1 MESRYES
8 RGGNS
13 DLEAEVLKVD
23 LGPMPDN
30 PSYVSEKDIEAL
42 ESYYKN
48 KPDEFPSGEYIDVKK
63 WENWRNIFIQYNEDN
78 KKWTISYRGFFK
90 GEEVIQEFDDEEKA
104 HQKLD
109 ELQDYNKKIALDLI
123 REARNF
129 AIGEEVIGVNATT
142 AVEPES
148 VTLPE
153 EEGVGVSS
161 DEAIVENLPEA
172 SALRAELDRLVE
184 VEVQK
189 TKREEATENIS
200 YKIDLEKLENFKK
213 NARQAIANYQQF
225 ATEHSSP
232 LDKTNVELQDK
243 YRQLE
248 KTAWN
253 TLYDLANLLD
263 GEIATLPQDRDIQ
276 LSHPGGIDTK
286 QYLEASGYKFD
297 ENGDITHITDNGVD
311 IELNRAM
318 KTDSLIKSSRPSRIL
333 YYKSIS
339 LDNGMNYQGYLVRGL
354 NPQTPDFI
362 VGVLD
367 KEHLGPV
374 IVDETGESAAPTSE
388 VVVPPETNP
397 EASAENLDILES
409 YRKQGFN
416 EAQLAFIKQVI
427 DAGDT
432 TDQIASY
439 AKPEYEVAQMVV
451 EREKKL
457 NPNLDISQY
466 EGLPYWQQTW
476 IINGIRAGHTPEQ
489 IALYA
494 KLGVNSNEI
503 REIERDIQNGLTIEQ
518 INEKPIKKITERY
531 LNMDKGFSRDRL
543 MIQLETEG
551 FTNEQAT
558 QAIDNMDID
567 WSQQAIKQARSYLQ
581 SRPETVENWS
591 KNELIGQ
598 LMGKFVQFTD
608 EQARFAVD
616 NILDYEW
623 KEDGEVATPEQAEG
637 VEPTTQVS
645 LDDLRLAYAR
655 AEEAWNRKR
664 GDEDLEDAF
673 ELAREAY
680 NTELERV
687 LKLQVAEGQEA
698 SIHDLFKKEVIDLRE
713 ERITQSKELQGN
725 WEKKLNPLK
734 EKFVNFVMK
743 HKKLMGR
750 VNLVLGVAGA
760 GLALTGVG
768 IPLAGGLAVTR
779 RAISGVMLGVSSGE
793 GIRGLGEDTDINWF
807 GGRVKFKA
815 VIPKIV
821 QESLA
826 SSEDEF
832 KKINDDVL
840 KDRLGTLEAYYRLNG
855 GTFTN
860 DDQQKAYEKVLT
872 ELGNRVKVNTIE
884 NYQNENASNVEVKQD
899 ITQDSVIE
907 QDNQDT
913 NSTDQFNSRES
924 RYYVSVM
931 LNTIS
936 EKRITDLD
944 KFKIN
949 RRNAT
954 IAGLGVGILVG
965 GAVHALDEFNK
976 PDSIAVPESL
986 DAETQIN
993 PSNLDS
999 ETEIAT
1005 PGADLGAAEATPAP
1019 ELPPT
1024 EEVVQQAEQY
1034 SEVIGSGAEETLRQS
1049 AAEQAQELAQDVS
1062 SLDSGETIWGEITKQ
1077 LGENASDTQ
1086 IQQAV
1091 ENYLQSDL
1099 GQEAIYKLAQGTEGG
1114 RELLDQWGIDNAGDM
1129 AGLSKEQ
1136 LFEISRYLAPG
1147 ELEGLTELSL
1157 DNLNAL
1163 DPAEYTDPSPT
1174 EAPTIEPASTEAPAP
1189 GTEDIGSKPP
1199 APSSPPA
1206 PEVPPVAINE
1216 FTKGVSEALGANSLT
1231 EAQLQEVIH
1240 SFATSE
1246 QGSVDLYNQ
1255 IISNEEGAR
1264 FLSGFGVNN
1273 PADFVKLPSDQIY
1286 EIAQT
1291 VGVENLDKLPGF
1303 ELNEIILFKLE
1314 DAPDIIELARGTRPL
1329 DVVQRYIAGEV
1340 GNLPYDSNLGKQV
1353 LDTYVQTDAGKQWL
1367 YDAIVSNPNPNNQ
1380 NVQLFREYL
1389 RFKGI
1394 TSPDQ
1399 FVEDFNWA
1407 EFSGNRNI
1415 PTSAFWNQIRLPNGG
1430 ARLQPLSTFLQPSKM
1445 TGIKAAV
1452 RQVLT
1457 R

>member
-23 LGPMPDN
+23 FGPMPDN
-30 PSYVSEKDIEAL
+30 PSDVSEKDIEAL

-48 KPDEFPSGEYIDVKK
+48 KPDEFPSGEYIDVRE
-63 WENWRNIFIQYNEDN
+63 WARWRNISIQYNEDN
-78 KKWTISYRGFFK
+78 KKWTVSYRGFFT

-109 ELQDYNKKIALDLI
+109 KLQDYNKKIALDLI

-148 VTLPE
+148 VTTPAE
-153 EEGVGVSS
+153 EEQSVDTETPNPEVAEEQ
-161 DEAIVENLPEA
+161 DEETPLENEELSNLPEA
-172 SALRAELDRLVE
+172 AALQAELDRLIE
-184 VEVQK
+184 VEVSKLQ
-189 TKREEATENIS
+189 REQNTENIS
-200 YKIDLEKLENFKK
+200 YKIDGEKLENFKE

-232 LDKTNVELQDK
+232 LDKVNVESQEK

-253 TLYDLANLLD
+253 TLYNLAHLLD

-276 LSHPGGIDTK
+276 LSYPEGVDTR
-286 QYLEASGYKFD
+286 QYLEARGYKFD
-297 ENGDITHITDNGVD
+297 EKGDITHITDNGVE
-311 IELNRAM
+311 IELNRTM
-318 KTDSLIKSSRPSRIL
+318 KTDSLIKSRRPSRIL
-333 YYKSIS
+333 YDKSIS
-339 LDNGMNYQGYLVRGL
+339 LDNDMNYQGYLVRGYSVRGL
-354 NPQTPDFI
+354 NLQTPDFI

-367 KEHLGPV
+367 KNNLGPV
-374 IVDETGESAAPTSE
+374 IVDETGQSKAKVLANNQLTDEAETSQNNLNTQDGANKFDI
-388 VVVPPETNP
+388 VDGPEG
-397 EASAENLDILES
+397 AKLLAEMEPIDLVDRL
-409 YRKQGFN
+409 
-416 EAQLAFIKQVI
+416 AQLREQ
-427 DAGDT
+427 
-432 TDQIASY
+432 Y
-439 AKPEYEVAQMVV
+439 AK
-451 EREKKL
+451 
-457 NPNLDISQY
+457 
-466 EGLPYWQQTW
+466 
-476 IINGIRAGHTPEQ
+476 
-489 IALYA
+489 
-494 KLGVNSNEI
+494 
-503 REIERDIQNGLTIEQ
+503 
-518 INEKPIKKITERY
+518 
-531 LNMDKGFSRDRL
+531 
-543 MIQLETEG
+543 
-551 FTNEQAT
+551 
-558 QAIDNMDID
+558 
-567 WSQQAIKQARSYLQ
+567 
-581 SRPETVENWS
+581 
-591 KNELIGQ
+591 
-598 LMGKFVQFTD
+598 
-608 EQARFAVD
+608 
-616 NILDYEW
+616 
-623 KEDGEVATPEQAEG
+623 
-637 VEPTTQVS
+637 
-645 LDDLRLAYAR
+645 

-815 VIPKIV
+815 VIPKLV

-832 KKINDDVL
+832 KKVNDDVL

-855 GTFTN
+855 GKFTN
-860 DDQQKAYEKVLT
+860 DDQQKAYERVLT

-884 NYQNENASNVEVKQD
+884 NYQNENTSNVEVQQD
-899 ITQDSVIE
+899 ITQDSVTE
-907 QDNQDT
+907 QDNQDI
-913 NSTDQFNSRES
+913 NSTEQFNSRES
-924 RYYVSVM
+924 RYYVSGM

-949 RRNAT
+949 RRNAA

-965 GAVHALDEFNK
+965 GAVHALDEVNK

-999 ETEIAT
+999 GTDIAT
-1005 PGADLGAAEATPAP
+1005 PGADLGTAEAPLAP
-1019 ELPPT
+1019 ELSPI
-1024 EEVVQQAEQY
+1024 EEAVQKAEQSSEVV
-1034 SEVIGSGAEETLRQS
+1034 GSGAEEALRQ
-1049 AAEQAQELAQDVS
+1049 AAVAANEAREVLAQDVS

-1077 LGENASDTQ
+1077 LGENASPDQ
-1086 IQQAV
+1086 IQHAL
-1091 ENYLQSDL
+1091 ENYVQSGV
-1099 GQEAIYKLAQGTEGG
+1099 GQNTMFQLAQGTEGG
-1114 RELLDQWGIDNAGDM
+1114 RELLDQWGIDNAGEM

-1157 DNLNAL
+1157 DNLDAL
-1163 DPAEYTDPSPT
+1163 KQAEYVAPSPT
-1174 EAPTIEPASTEAPAP
+1174 EAPTIEPSSTEAPAP

-1264 FLSGFGVNN
+1264 FLSGFGVDKA
-1273 PADFVKLPSDQIY
+1273 ADFANIRPDRLY

-1303 ELNEIILFKLE
+1303 ELNEIILSKLE

-1452 RQVLT
+1452 RQVNCMGGEQHSCRACSVT
-1457 R
+1457 RP

>member
-286 QYLEASGYKFD
+286 QYLEASGYKFN
-297 ENGDITHITDNGVD
+297 ENGDITHITDNGVK
-311 IELNRAM
+311 IELNRTM

-333 YYKSIS
+333 YDKSIS
-339 LDNGMNYQGYLVRGL
+339 LDNDMNYQGYLVRGL

-367 KEHLGPV
+367 KEHLEPV
-374 IVDETGESAAPTSE
+374 IVDETLQSNNLSEGVQDPWAEEVKGATEFDKIFADSLKYNNESQISDEIRDPWVEKSVIEEPPIMPVFPIPSGDNPDLQSEGAYPLGE
-388 VVVPPETNP
+388 
-397 EASAENLDILES
+397 
-409 YRKQGFN
+409 
-416 EAQLAFIKQVI
+416 
-427 DAGDT
+427 
-432 TDQIASY
+432 
-439 AKPEYEVAQMVV
+439 
-451 EREKKL
+451 
-457 NPNLDISQY
+457 
-466 EGLPYWQQTW
+466 EGL
-476 IINGIRAGHTPEQ
+476 E
-489 IALYA
+489 
-494 KLGVNSNEI
+494 
-503 REIERDIQNGLTIEQ
+503 
-518 INEKPIKKITERY
+518 
-531 LNMDKGFSRDRL
+531 
-543 MIQLETEG
+543 
-551 FTNEQAT
+551 
-558 QAIDNMDID
+558 
-567 WSQQAIKQARSYLQ
+567 
-581 SRPETVENWS
+581 
-591 KNELIGQ
+591 
-598 LMGKFVQFTD
+598 
-608 EQARFAVD
+608 
-616 NILDYEW
+616 
-623 KEDGEVATPEQAEG
+623 ATPK
-637 VEPTTQVS
+637 VS

-713 ERITQSKELQGN
+713 ERITQSQELQGN
-725 WEKKLNPLK
+725 WEKRFNGLK
-734 EKFVNFVMK
+734 SKF
-743 HKKLMGR
+743 
-750 VNLVLGVAGA
+750 LGWATKNKTKWMLANIALFTTGA
-760 GLALTGVG
+760 LLSWTGVG
-768 IPLAGGLAVTR
+768 IPVSGALEMTR
-779 RAISGVMLGVSSGE
+779 RSLGSVMSGVGSRNTLVGLMEDGE
-793 GIRGLGEDTDINWF
+793 INRFGI
-807 GGRVKFKA
+807 KFKA
-815 VIPKIV
+815 VIPKLV
-821 QESLA
+821 
-826 SSEDEF
+826 EDS
-832 KKINDDVL
+832 L
-840 KDRLGTLEAYYRLNG
+840 KDDYINNASDDDLRTKLSTLEAYYRLNG
-855 GTFTN
+855 GEFPKDN
-860 DDQQKAYEKVLT
+860 QQQAYERVLVELARRVQENVIDAEQNQDELQSDWQEQKSEELT
-872 ELGNRVKVNTIE
+872 EGEILEKAHQRWDERNPVSRNMR
-884 NYQNENASNVEVKQD
+884 YFLDQD
-899 ITQDSVIE
+899 IQKERDLQKQAKEDWEKSNPE
-907 QDNQDT
+907 
-913 NSTDQFNSRES
+913 
-924 RYYVSVM
+924 RYTSKL

-936 EKRITDLD
+936 DTRIAELD
-944 KFKIN
+944 KFRRKRKI
-949 RRNAT
+949 AT
-954 IAGLGVGILVG
+954 GVGIGFTAIGAGLLLNDIVKPGSMFGPDMEGSGTPPTTG
-965 GAVHALDEFNK
+965 GAT
-976 PDSIAVPESL
+976 PD
-986 DAETQIN
+986 TQ
-993 PSNLDS
+993 
-999 ETEIAT
+999 A
-1005 PGADLGAAEATPAP
+1005 PGTGPGGASAP
-1019 ELPPT
+1019 EAGAVAPKPNLETTPPT
-1024 EEVVQQAEQY
+1024 GTGAGTEEA
-1034 SEVIGSGAEETLRQS
+1034 LRQAQAAAA

-1091 ENYLQSDL
+1091 ENYLQSQS
-1099 GQEAIYKLAQGTEGG
+1099 GQESIFELAQQTEGG
-1114 RELLDQWGIDNAGDM
+1114 RELLARWSIDTAGDM

-1136 LFEISRYLAPG
+1136 LFEISKYLAPG

-1163 DPAEYTDPSPT
+1163 KRAEYVLPSPT

-1206 PEVPPVAINE
+1206 PEVSPVASTE
-1216 FTKGVSEALGANSLT
+1216 FTRGVSEALGANSLT

-1255 IISNEEGAR
+1255 IISDEEGAR

-1303 ELNEIILFKLE
+1303 ELNEIILSKFE
-1314 DAPDIIELARGTRPL
+1314 DAPDMIELARGTRPL

-1353 LDTYVQTDAGKQWL
+1353 LDTYVTDAGKQWL

-1389 RFKGI
+1389 RFKDI
-1394 TSPDQ
+1394 KSSEE
-1399 FVEDFNWA
+1399 FVTKFNWS

-1415 PTSAFWNQIRLPNGG
+1415 PTSGFWNQIRLPNGG

-1445 TGIKAAV
+1445 TGIKEAV